1 MNRRYVSTIAAALL
15 LAAAVASAAAPAKST
30 KPAAKPAAATTAKPA
45 TGKPK
50 VIIVATG
57 GTIAGAAASQTEAGY
72 QSGAVGVDLLI
83 QAVPQLKDLADVT
96 GEQIASIGSQDM
108 NDAVWLK
115 LGKRVNELLAR
126 PDVAGVAITHGT
138 DTMEETSYFLNLVV
152 HSDKPVVLT
161 GSMRPSTAMSADG
174 PLNIYNAVAIAADP
188 KARGRGVLVTVDD
201 DIHSGHDIV
210 KTHTTDV
217 GTMSSGEAGL
227 VGATLFGK
235 NTWFRTPS
243 AVHTKASE
251 FSIDGVSTLPRVDI
265 IYAHANMSPDIITS
279 AVQNGAK
286 GLVIAGVGD
295 GNMTAPAVEA
305 LKGAIA
311 QGVVVVRSS
320 RTNGGIIRRNI
331 ELNDDQLGTVA
342 SMELNPAKARVLLQ
356 LALLKTK
363 DPKTIQGYYDRY

>member
-1 MNRRYVSTIAAALL
+1 MKLVRIVVLIVAALIAAGTLWAQG
-15 LAAAVASAAAPAKST
+15 AK
-30 KPAAKPAAATTAKPA
+30 
-45 TGKPK
+45 KPK
-50 VIIVATG
+50 VVIVATG
-57 GTIAGAAASQTEAGY
+57 GTIAGAAPSQTEAGY
-72 QSGAVGVDLLI
+72 QSGAVGVDILI
-83 QAVPQLKDLADVT
+83 KAVPQLKDIADVT
-96 GEQIASIGSQDM
+96 GEQVASIGSQDM

-115 LGKRVNELLAR
+115 LAKKVNELLAK
-126 PDVAGVAITHGT
+126 PDIAGVAITHGT

-152 HSDKPVVLT
+152 KSDKPVVMT

-188 KARGRGVLVTVDD
+188 TARGRGVLVTVDD

-235 NTWFRTPS
+235 QTWFRTPS
-243 AVHTKASE
+243 AVNTSKSE
-251 FSIDGVSTLPRVDI
+251 FNIANVNALPRVDI

-279 AVQNGAK
+279 AVANGAK
-286 GLVIAGVGD
+286 GIVIAGVGD
-295 GNMTAPAVEA
+295 GNMTSPAVDA
-305 LKGAIA
+305 LKSVIA
-311 QGVVVVRSS
+311 KGVVVVRSS

-331 ELNDDQLGTVA
+331 ELDDDKLGTVA

-356 LALLKTK
+356 LALLKTR
-363 DPKTIQGYYDRY
+363 DTKTIQGYFNRY

>member
-1 MNRRYVSTIAAALL
+1 MKTLRVGFLIVAAALL
-15 LAAAVASAAAPAKST
+15 AAGAAFAQGAK
-30 KPAAKPAAATTAKPA
+30 
-45 TGKPK
+45 KPK
-50 VIIVATG
+50 VVIVATG
-57 GTIAGAAASQTEAGY
+57 GTIAGSASSGTSAGY
-72 QSGAVGVDLLI
+72 QSGAVGVDILI
-83 QAVPQLKDLADVT
+83 QAVPQLKDVAEVT
-96 GEQIASIGSQDM
+96 GEQVASIGSQDM

-115 LGKRVNELLAR
+115 LGKKVNELLAK

-152 HSDKPVVLT
+152 KSDKPVVLT

-188 KARGRGVLVTVDD
+188 MAKGRGVLVTVDD

-235 NTWFRTPS
+235 QTWYRSPTS
-243 AVHTKASE
+243 VHTSKSE
-251 FSIDGVSTLPRVDI
+251 FSIDGVTALPRVDI

-279 AVQNGAK
+279 AVTSGAK
-286 GLVIAGVGD
+286 GLVLAGVGD
-295 GNMTAPAVEA
+295 GNCTAPAVEA

-311 QGVVVVRSS
+311 KGVVVVRSS

-342 SMELNPAKARVLLQ
+342 SIELNPAKARVLLQ

-363 DPKTIQGYYDRY
+363 DAKAIQGYFDRY

>member
-1 MNRRYVSTIAAALL
+1 MATLRSLSLFAMAMM
-15 LAAAVASAAAPAKST
+15 LASGAVAQGAKKSSDT
-30 KPAAKPAAATTAKPA
+30 SKKPHI
-45 TGKPK
+45 
-50 VIIVATG
+50 VILATG
-57 GTIAGAAASQTEAGY
+57 GTIAGASLNPTDPGY
-72 QSGAVGVDLLI
+72 KSGAVGVDLLI
-83 QAVPQLKDLADVT
+83 QAVPQLKDVADVK

-115 LGKRVNELLAR
+115 LAKRVNELLASS
-126 PDVAGVAITHGT
+126 DVDGIAITHGT
-138 DTMEETSYFLNLVV
+138 DTMEETSYFLDLVV
-152 HSDKPVVLT
+152 KSDKPVVLT

-201 DIHSGHDIV
+201 DIHSAHDIV

-217 GTMSSGEAGL
+217 GTMSSGEPGL
-227 VGATLFGK
+227 IGATLFGK
-235 NTWFRTPS
+235 NTWYRTP
-243 AVHTKASE
+243 AQIHTKNSE
-251 FSIDGVSTLPRVDI
+251 LGLSATQTTLPRVDI
-265 IYAHANMSPDIITS
+265 IYAHANMSPDVITS
-279 AVQNGAK
+279 AAQNGAK

-305 LKGAIA
+305 LKQVIA

-342 SMELNPAKARVLLQ
+342 SMELNPGKARVLLQ
-356 LALLKTK
+356 LALLKSS
-363 DPKTIQGYYDRY
+363 DPKKIQDYFDRY

>member
-1 MNRRYVSTIAAALL
+1 
-15 LAAAVASAAAPAKST
+15 
-30 KPAAKPAAATTAKPA
+30 
-45 TGKPK
+45 
-50 VIIVATG
+50 
-57 GTIAGAAASQTEAGY
+57 
-72 QSGAVGVDLLI
+72 
-83 QAVPQLKDLADVT
+83 VT

-115 LGKRVNELLAR
+115 LAKRVNELLAK
-126 PDVAGVAITHGT
+126 PDVAGIAITHGT

-152 HSDKPVVLT
+152 KSDKPVVLT

-188 KARGRGVLVTVDD
+188 GARGRGVLVTVDD

-217 GTMSSGEAGL
+217 GTMSSNEPGL

-235 NTWFRTPS
+235 QTWYRTP
-243 AVHTKASE
+243 AQIHTAKSE
-251 FSIDGVSTLPRVDI
+251 FSVNGVNALPRVDI

-279 AVQNGAK
+279 AAANGAK

-295 GNMTAPAVEA
+295 GNMTSPAVEA
-305 LKGAIA
+305 LKSVIA
-311 QGVVVVRSS
+311 KGVVVVRSS

-331 ELNDDQLGTVA
+331 ELDDDKLGTVA
-342 SMELNPAKARVLLQ
+342 SIELNPAKARVLLQ

-363 DPKTIQGYYDRY
+363 DAKKIQDYFNRY

>member
-1 MNRRYVSTIAAALL
+1 MKTLRFAFLIVAAALL
-15 LAAAVASAAAPAKST
+15 AAGAAFAQGAK
-30 KPAAKPAAATTAKPA
+30 
-45 TGKPK
+45 KPK
-50 VIIVATG
+50 VVIVATG
-57 GTIAGAAASQTEAGY
+57 GTIAGSASSGTSAGY
-72 QSGAVGVDLLI
+72 QSGAVGVDILI
-83 QAVPQLKDLADVT
+83 QAVPQLKDIAEVS
-96 GEQIASIGSQDM
+96 GEQVASIGSQDM

-115 LGKRVNELLAR
+115 LAKRVNEILAK

-138 DTMEETSYFLNLVV
+138 DTMEETSYFLTLVV
-152 HSDKPVVLT
+152 KSDKPVVLT

-188 KARGRGVLVTVDD
+188 MARGRGVLVTVDD

-210 KTHTTDV
+210 KTHSTDV
-217 GTMSSGEAGL
+217 GTMASGEAGL

-235 NTWFRTPS
+235 QTWFRSP
-243 AVHTKASE
+243 ARLHTTKSE
-251 FSIDGVSTLPRVDI
+251 FSVEGVTALPRVDI
-265 IYAHANMSPDIITS
+265 IYAHANMSPDIITNAAQS
-279 AVQNGAK
+279 GAK

-305 LKGAIA
+305 VKAVIA
-311 QGVVVVRSS
+311 KGVVVVRSS
-320 RTNGGIIRRNI
+320 RTNGGIMRRNI

-363 DPKTIQGYYDRY
+363 DAKAIQSYFDRY